1 MNLKD
6 RLWIIKNHIFDKRN
20 YIFITILFFIFIAI
34 FITLTFYNCATYI
47 SYYEKERLASK
58 NINIDINNYSKEKEE
73 LIKNIDHVVS
83 IDIFM
88 TNASY
93 NVKEFNS
100 ITPGYI
106 TISPLIDQNDI
117 EIIKGTNIQ
126 KEYDMVCPNL
136 FYPHDAYET
145 IYKSDYLKGK
155 EIVDKSVVIN
165 NQTFTIVGTYDA
177 KKIRNHLSECF
188 VSKNTFKKLNPEKVD
203 TSQLTIR
210 VDKQE
215 NRREVIR
222 ALTNIDITNIDI
234 NIINTNYN
242 LIYISIFITII
253 ILFISFAIIYNF
265 IKKKLR
271 YRLNNYGIL
280 KVSGYQNKEIFKLD
294 ILENLIVS
302 TICFI
307 VSAIFF
313 YIVYNLIINS
323 ISSLDYYI
331 YTSEINLEI
340 NYFYILLSYLFM
352 IIMIF
357 IATKYLNYK
366 YLNQSINY
374 LLKDE

>member
-1 MNLKD
+1 
-6 RLWIIKNHIFDKRN
+6 
-20 YIFITILFFIFIAI
+20 
-34 FITLTFYNCATYI
+34 
-47 SYYEKERLASK
+47 
-58 NINIDINNYSKEKEE
+58 
-73 LIKNIDHVVS
+73 
-83 IDIFM
+83 M

-117 EIIKGTNIQ
+117 EIIKGKNIQ

-234 NIINTNYN
+234 NIINTNYS

>member
-6 RLWIIKNHIFDKRN
+6 RLWIIKNYIFDKRN

-93 NVKEFNS
+93 NVEEFNS

-165 NQTFTIVGTYDA
+165 NQTFTIVLH
-177 KKIRNHLSECF
+177 I
-188 VSKNTFKKLNPEKVD
+188 
-203 TSQLTIR
+203 
-210 VDKQE
+210 
-215 NRREVIR
+215 
-222 ALTNIDITNIDI
+222 
-234 NIINTNYN
+234 
-242 LIYISIFITII
+242 
-253 ILFISFAIIYNF
+253 
-265 IKKKLR
+265 
-271 YRLNNYGIL
+271 
-280 KVSGYQNKEIFKLD
+280 
-294 ILENLIVS
+294 
-302 TICFI
+302 
-307 VSAIFF
+307 
-313 YIVYNLIINS
+313 
-323 ISSLDYYI
+323 
-331 YTSEINLEI
+331 
-340 NYFYILLSYLFM
+340 
-352 IIMIF
+352 
-357 IATKYLNYK
+357 
-366 YLNQSINY
+366 
-374 LLKDE
+374 

>member
-117 EIIKGTNIQ
+117 EIIKGKNIQ

-136 FYPHDAYET
+136 FYPHYAYET

-215 NRREVIR
+215 NRREVIQ

-234 NIINTNYN
+234 NIINTNYS

>member
-93 NVKEFNS
+93 NVEEFNS

-106 TISPLIDQNDI
+106 TIYPLIYQNDI

-165 NQTFTIVGTYDA
+165 NETFTIVGTYDA
-177 KKIRNHLSECF
+177 KKIRNHLNECF
-188 VSKNTFKKLNPEKVD
+188 ISKNTFKKLNPEKV
-203 TSQLTIR
+203 SSEGLTIHI
-210 VDKQE
+210 DKQE
-215 NRREVIR
+215 NRQEVIQ
-222 ALTNIDITNIDI
+222 ALANIGITDINI
-234 NIINTNYN
+234 NIINTNYS

-253 ILFISFAIIYNF
+253 ILLISFSIIYNF
-265 IKKKLR
+265 IKKKLK

-280 KVSGYQNKEIFKLD
+280 KACGYQNKEIFKLD
-294 ILENLIVS
+294 FFENIILS

-307 VSAIFF
+307 VSAIMFA
-313 YIVYNLIINS
+313 IIYNLIINN
-323 ISSLDYYI
+323 IPSLDYYI
-331 YTSEINLEI
+331 FTSEINLNI
-340 NYFYILLSYLFM
+340 NYLYILLSYLLV
-352 IIMIF
+352 IIMLF
-357 IATKYLNYK
+357 IATKYLTSQ
-366 YLNQSINY
+366 YLNKTIKY